1 MSNFELY
8 AQGALADGGFWSSR
22 MYATGAVAEAT
33 AATAIHTAWGDLWGD
48 ITTYMPAAS
57 TVTLTAAV
65 TLNTSWKFA
74 TRTKTTE
81 TLVGTSASESMPVRD
96 TPVITWTTA
105 VAAKGKQG
113 RSFLPPAAVNA
124 IATAADTGQLLP
136 AFQTALSTGAGA
148 FLTALQSAGLTVI
161 LLDRKDFSNVTI
173 TGNKIANYFRT
184 QKRRGDKSA
193 VSYL

>member
-8 AQGALADGGFWSSR
+8 AKGATADGGFWSSR
-22 MYATGAVAEAT
+22 MYATGSIGEST

-57 TVTLTAAV
+57 TVTETAAV

-74 TRTKTTE
+74 TRTATAE
-81 TLVGTSASESMPVRD
+81 TLAGTSADKSMPIRT
-96 TPVITWTTA
+96 TPVITWKTV

-124 IATAADTGQLLP
+124 IDTAADTGQLLA

-173 TGNKIANYFRT
+173 NGNKIANYFRT

-193 VSYL
+193 VTYL